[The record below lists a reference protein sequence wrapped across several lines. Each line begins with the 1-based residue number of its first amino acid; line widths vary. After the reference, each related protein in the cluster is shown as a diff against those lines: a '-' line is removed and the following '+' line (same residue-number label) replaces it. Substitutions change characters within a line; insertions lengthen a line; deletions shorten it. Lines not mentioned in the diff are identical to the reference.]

1 MMKWCRI
8 IFAII
13 LFYSLFVGMIQVL
26 SINFYVFH
34 DYFGL
39 WEIPAK
45 VAAAIA
51 SLYVFCLL
59 VKFLPLIIAIFICSL
74 FLVVNVW
81 HWSLWT
87 SILILIWPVIVVLVY
102 CILTKSL
109 KYNTSDF

>member
-13 LFYSLFVGMIQVL
+13 LFYSLFVGMMQVL
-26 SINFYVFH
+26 SINFYVFR

-45 VAAAIA
+45 VAAVIA

-74 FLVVNVW
+74 VLVVNVW
-81 HWSLWT
+81 HWSLWV
-87 SILILIWPVIVVLVY
+87 SVLILIWPVIVVLAY
-102 CILTKSL
+102 CVLTKSL